1 MNKTRILIID
11 DEPAICEA
19 CCRILEAE
27 RYAVAT
33 APEGASG
40 LKVVDDFQPDL
51 VFIDLKMPGLG
62 GMEVLERIRVKD
74 KNIVA
79 IVITG
84 YATIES
90 AVESMKQGAYDFLPK
105 PFTPDELRLITR
117 RAVERRRAI
126 LESERLREEKER
138 MRQNFVALVSHELR
152 TPLVAVMQ
160 YIEVLSGGIA
170 GPLSGEQAKIIGR
183 MKIRLGE
190 LLSLID
196 RWLMLSRIEEV
207 KLKEGFKDFGLV
219 PVIKE
224 AVELTKAMA
233 QERNVKF
240 EVKLNDHDPS
250 VNGDRG
256 MIKEVFTN
264 LITNGIK
271 YNREGGVLTVD
282 LSDDDKYWIVDVID
296 TGLGIPDQELPLI
309 GHEFYRI
316 KREGSAV
323 GSGLGLAI
331 AKKIVD
337 IHDGRLDIKSKVNEG
352 STFTVCLPKT

>member
-1 MNKTRILIID
+1 MID
-11 DEPAICEA
+11 DEAAIGDA
-19 CCRILEAE
+19 CAQILAGEDYLVRTAAE
-27 RYAVAT
+27 GV
-33 APEGASG
+33 SG
-40 LKVVDDFQPDL
+40 LKLVDEVKPDVVF
-51 VFIDLKMPGLG
+51 VDLKMPGMS
-62 GMEVLERIRVKD
+62 GMEVLENLRKRD
-74 KNIVA
+74 RSIVP

-90 AVESMKQGAYDFLPK
+90 AVESMKKGAYDFLPK
-105 PFTPDELRLITR
+105 PFTPDELRLITK
-117 RAVERRRAI
+117 RAVERRHAI

-160 YIEVLSGGIA
+160 YIEVLAGGIA
-170 GPLSGEQAKIIGR
+170 GALSDEQTKIIGR
-183 MKIRLGE
+183 MKIRLAE

-207 KLKEGFKDFGLV
+207 KLKEGFQNFGLV
-219 PVIKE
+219 SVIKE
-224 AVELTKAMA
+224 VVELTSTMA
-233 QERNVKF
+233 HGKKIKVR
-240 EVKLNDHDPS
+240 LDTAHHDPA
-250 VNGDRG
+250 VNGERG

-271 YNREGGVLTVD
+271 YNREDGTLIVQLRE
-282 LSDDDKYWIVDVID
+282 DDKYWIVDVTD
-296 TGLGIPDQELPLI
+296 TGLGIPDQELPRI

-331 AKKIVD
+331 VKKIID
-337 IHDGRLDIKSKVNEG
+337 IHDGRLDIRSKVDEG
-352 STFTVCLPKT
+352 STFSVYLPKTHN